1 MKDPMAPTAKE
12 KKTGFYKLFGM
23 SKRQWDL
30 EIKLAQIKKNKQ
42 RKEMKT
48 FKQLNTTE
56 GFLSRRTS
64 ASDAT
69 RAKLA
74 KPYDRNTAAAT
85 KRKVKN
91 AKDDLNHIAWQFENQ
106 FDTAPGNRGRHL
118 INQKKVTNKID
129 SLIKELEDLHK
140 LL

>member
-1 MKDPMAPTAKE
+1 
-12 KKTGFYKLFGM
+12 
-23 SKRQWDL
+23 
-30 EIKLAQIKKNKQ
+30 
-42 RKEMKT
+42 MKT

-56 GFLSRRTS
+56 GFLSKRAS

-106 FDTAPGNRGRHL
+106 FEASTSTK
-118 INQKKVTNKID
+118 QKVIQKAD
-129 SLIKELEDLHK
+129 SIMKELEDLHN

>member
-106 FDTAPGNRGRHL
+106 FEADTSTK
-118 INQKKVTNKID
+118 QKVIQKAD
-129 SLIKELEDLHK
+129 SIMKELEDLHN

>member
-1 MKDPMAPTAKE
+1 
-12 KKTGFYKLFGM
+12 
-23 SKRQWDL
+23 
-30 EIKLAQIKKNKQ
+30 
-42 RKEMKT
+42 MKT
-48 FKQLNTTE
+48 FKTFKDITE
-56 GFLSRRTS
+56 GFLSKRAS

-74 KPYDRNTAAAT
+74 KPYDRTAAAST

>member
-1 MKDPMAPTAKE
+1 
-12 KKTGFYKLFGM
+12 
-23 SKRQWDL
+23 
-30 EIKLAQIKKNKQ
+30 
-42 RKEMKT
+42 MKT

-56 GFLSRRTS
+56 GFLSKRAS

-74 KPYDRNTAAAT
+74 KPYDRTAAAST

-129 SLIKELEDLHK
+129 SIMKELEDLHN

>member
-74 KPYDRNTAAAT
+74 KPYDRTAAAST

-106 FDTAPGNRGRHL
+106 FEASASTK
-118 INQKKVTNKID
+118 QKVIQKAD
-129 SLIKELEDLHK
+129 SIMKELEDLHN

>member
-1 MKDPMAPTAKE
+1 
-12 KKTGFYKLFGM
+12 
-23 SKRQWDL
+23 
-30 EIKLAQIKKNKQ
+30 
-42 RKEMKT
+42 MKT
-48 FKQLNTTE
+48 FKQLNQSNKYTTE
-56 GFLSRRTS
+56 GFLSKRAS

-74 KPYDRNTAAAT
+74 KPYDRTAAAST

-106 FDTAPGNRGRHL
+106 FEASTSTK
-118 INQKKVTNKID
+118 QKVIQKAD
-129 SLIKELEDLHK
+129 SIMKELEDLHK

>member
-48 FKQLNTTE
+48 FKDIKEIRE
-56 GFLSRRTS
+56 GLFGKRAR

-69 RAKLA
+69 RAKLS
-74 KPYDRNTAAAT
+74 KPYDRTAAAAT
-85 KRKVKN
+85 KRKVRN
-91 AKDDLNHIAWQFENQ
+91 AVDDLNHIAWQFENQ
-106 FDTAPGNRGRHL
+106 FEASTSTK
-118 INQKKVTNKID
+118 QKVIQKAD
-129 SLIKELEDLHK
+129 SLIKELEALHK

>member
-1 MKDPMAPTAKE
+1 
-12 KKTGFYKLFGM
+12 
-23 SKRQWDL
+23 
-30 EIKLAQIKKNKQ
+30 
-42 RKEMKT
+42 MKT
-48 FKQLNTTE
+48 TLKDIKDIRE
-56 GFLSRRTS
+56 GIFGKRAR

-69 RAKLA
+69 RAKLS

-106 FDTAPGNRGRHL
+106 FEASTSTK
-118 INQKKVTNKID
+118 QKVIQKAD
-129 SLIKELEDLHK
+129 SIMKELEDLHK

>member
-1 MKDPMAPTAKE
+1 MAPTAKE

-106 FDTAPGNRGRHL
+106 FEASASTK
-118 INQKKVTNKID
+118 QKVIQKAD
-129 SLIKELEDLHK
+129 SIMKELEDLHN